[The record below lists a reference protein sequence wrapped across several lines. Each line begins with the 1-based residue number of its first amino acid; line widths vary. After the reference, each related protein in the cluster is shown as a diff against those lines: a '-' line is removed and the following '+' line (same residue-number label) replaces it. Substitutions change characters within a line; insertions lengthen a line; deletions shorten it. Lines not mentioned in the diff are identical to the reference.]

1 MNISADTLC
10 FLAVAALFILFV
22 LPRLMNIMGGATQ
35 GNYPGNY
42 PQGNPPNNNGT
53 LDGNIRPTYD
63 DPDVESRGSI
73 GRDSGRS
80 SSSGGG
86 IFGNVTRPSGRS
98 NSSGGGGIF
107 RTPSSSSRSTV
118 SSSSSRRDSP
128 DIESRGGIGRD
139 RD

>member
-10 FLAVAALFILFV
+10 FLAVAALFVLFV
-22 LPRLMNIMGGATQ
+22 LPRLMNTMGGYPQ

-42 PQGNPPNNNGT
+42 PQGNTPNNNGT

-73 GRDSGRS
+73 GRDRG
-80 SSSGGG
+80 SSGGG
-86 IFGNVTRPSGRS
+86 IFGNVLTRPSGRS
-98 NSSGGGGIF
+98 SSSGGGGIF
-107 RTPSSSSRSTV
+107 RTPSSSSRGSTV

>member
-22 LPRLMNIMGGATQ
+22 LPRLMNMGYPQ
-35 GNYPGNY
+35 GNVPGNY
-42 PQGNPPNNNGT
+42 PQGNVPNNNGT

-73 GRDSGRS
+73 GRERG
-80 SSSGGG
+80 SSGGG
-86 IFGNVTRPSGRS
+86 IFGNVLTRPSGRPS
-98 NSSGGGGIF
+98 SSSGGGGIF
-107 RTPSSSSRSTV
+107 RTPSSSSRSSTV
-118 SSSSSRRDSP
+118 SSSSSRHDSP

>member
-22 LPRLMNIMGGATQ
+22 LPRLMNTMGG
-35 GNYPGNY
+35 YPQGNY
-42 PQGNPPNNNGT
+42 PQGNYPNNNGT
-53 LDGNIRPTYD
+53 LDGNGNVRPTYD
-63 DPDVESRGSI
+63 SRDVESRGSI
-73 GRDSGRS
+73 GRERG
-80 SSSGGG
+80 SSGGG
-86 IFGNVTRPSGRS
+86 IFGNVLTRPSGRS
-98 NSSGGGGIF
+98 GSSGGGGIF
-107 RTPSSSSRSTV
+107 RTPSSSSRGTV

>member
-22 LPRLMNIMGGATQ
+22 LPRLMNTMGGATQ

-42 PQGNPPNNNGT
+42 PQGNTPNNNGT
-53 LDGNIRPTYD
+53 LDGNGNVRPTHD
-63 DPDVESRGSI
+63 SRDIDSRGSI
-73 GRDSGRS
+73 GRDRG
-80 SSSGGG
+80 SSGGG
-86 IFGNVTRPSGRS
+86 IFGNVLSRPSGRTG
-98 NSSGGGGIF
+98 SSGGGGIF
-107 RTPSSSSRSTV
+107 RTPSSSSRGSV

>member
-22 LPRLMNIMGGATQ
+22 LPRLMNTMGGATQ
-35 GNYPGNY
+35 GNYP
-42 PQGNPPNNNGT
+42 QGNTPNNNGT
-53 LDGNIRPTYD
+53 LDGNVRPTHD
-63 DPDVESRGSI
+63 SPDVDSRGSI
-73 GRDSGRS
+73 GRERG
-80 SSSGGG
+80 SSGGG
-86 IFGNVTRPSGRS
+86 IFGNVLSRPSGRS
-98 NSSGGGGIF
+98 GSSSGGGGIF
-107 RTPSSSSRSTV
+107 RTPSSSSRSTP